1 MSFLKNILSK
11 RSVRVGLLLLF
22 MFISVYENQRAEY
35 KLKADDLQI
44 SSSCNLS
51 NITDKYAIEITS
63 AEDYVKL
70 ISAHN
75 KSYTENLN
83 LLKANNSDSCL
94 LDIYNGYLRL
104 IEDKINKCYK
114 DYETKCSLNNVN
126 LINIDD
132 FLEVPNFSLYK
143 VNYYTGLKAKYDRL
157 VGNM

>member
-44 SSSCNLS
+44 SSSCNLL
-51 NITDKYAIEITS
+51 NITDKYAVEITS

-94 LDIYNGYLRL
+94 LDIYNG
-104 IEDKINKCYK
+104 
-114 DYETKCSLNNVN
+114 
-126 LINIDD
+126 
-132 FLEVPNFSLYK
+132 
-143 VNYYTGLKAKYDRL
+143 
-157 VGNM
+157 

>member
-51 NITDKYAIEITS
+51 NITDKYAIEIAS

-70 ISAHN
+70 ISTHN

-94 LDIYNGYLRL
+94 LDIYNGYLRFVK
-104 IEDKINKCYK
+104 ENTNKCYK

-126 LINIDD
+126 LINIDE
-132 FLEVPNFSLYK
+132 FLEGPNFSLYEI
-143 VNYYTGLKAKYDRL
+143 NYYTGLKIKYDRL
-157 VGNM
+157 VGNR